1 MDSAVTLAPATRSP
15 LLGRLLRRTEFY
27 LVVVI
32 VAAVI
37 GLGVATPNFLTL
49 SNFSNLANSYAVTG
63 VLAAGLLVVLIS
75 GNIDISF
82 AATTMVAQY
91 LAALFALYV
100 VGKPGFGVPVLDWAI
115 VFAVAMTVGLGL
127 GLVNAVIVSKFR
139 ASSIIVT
146 IATMN
151 LFFGLLMFFS
161 RGKQIFN
168 LPPYFFKGILF
179 QLPLPDGGSFR
190 FTIQMLALVLALLA
204 TWALLNQT
212 AIGRQIYALGGN
224 PEAAKR
230 LGFGVFRLHLFVF
243 GYLGVM
249 AGVAAIIHAQLQQ
262 QVAPNVLV
270 GRELDVLAAVVLG
283 GASLLGGVGTVLG
296 TVLGIALLAILQNG
310 LIMVGVSSYWTQV
323 CTGLVILV
331 SVCITALS
339 DRMKTRRKSRGV
351 V

>member
-1 MDSAVTLAPATRSP
+1 MASTATLAPAGRAP
-15 LLGRLLRRTEFY
+15 LLGRLLRRTESY

-32 VAAVI
+32 AVAVV
-37 GLGVATPNFLTL
+37 GLGLATPNFLTL
-49 SNFSNLANSYAVTG
+49 GNLSNLANSYAVTG

-82 AATTMVAQY
+82 AATTMVSQY
-91 LAALFALYV
+91 VAALFALNV
-100 VGKPGFGVPVLDWAI
+100 LGRAGTGVPVLDWAI
-115 VFAVAMTVGLGL
+115 VFAVAMAVGLAL
-127 GLVNAVIVSKFR
+127 GLVNAAIVYRFR

-168 LPPYFFKGILF
+168 LPTFFFKGVLV
-179 QLPLPDGGSFR
+179 QLPLPDGSTLR
-190 FTIQMLALVLALLA
+190 ITIQMLALVLALLA

-212 AIGRQIYALGGN
+212 AIGRQIYAMGGN

-230 LGFGVFRLHLFVF
+230 LGFGMGRLHMFVF
-243 GYLGVM
+243 GYLGAM

-296 TVLGIALLAILQNG
+296 TVLGIALLAVLQNG